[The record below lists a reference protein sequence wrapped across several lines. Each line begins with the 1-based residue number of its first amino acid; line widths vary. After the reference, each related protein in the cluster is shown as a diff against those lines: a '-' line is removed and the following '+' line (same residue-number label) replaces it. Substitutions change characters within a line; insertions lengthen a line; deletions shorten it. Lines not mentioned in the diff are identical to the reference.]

1 MEDVMYLPMGWQLE
15 SVCDFGYLGGYL
27 EGSVLPWG

>member
-1 MEDVMYLPMGWQLE
+1 MEDIVYLPMGWQSE
-15 SVCDFGYLGGYL
+15 FVCDFGYLGGYL